1 MPVVDAPVLTHDR
14 LVPGRLVHRRSLSDV
29 LVTEAH
35 VIGDDV
41 FLAGVQWPRNHRLF
55 GRGARIDV
63 ALVAESI
70 RQLTIYLAHTEY
82 EVPLGH
88 AFLMG
93 SMRVSTAN
101 RPMTGVGPDLAITAR
116 ATDIRRSARG
126 LVSFVVE
133 VGMRDAHGE
142 VARGSA
148 EARVLDPRTYAR
160 TRGGRTTALVVNGG
174 GPGRDALDLLA
185 PIPHPG
191 ASMLVV
197 DTAETVFFDHPLDH
211 VPGMLLIEAAR
222 QAIRA
227 AGGPELAGIDAV
239 FGAVVELDE
248 PCAVVV
254 VRLDDDWVVRFDQA
268 GVTRTSVIGRGTSVT
283 TAARAFADANA
294 G

>member
-1 MPVVDAPVLTHDR
+1 MPVVEAPVLTHDR

-41 FLAGVQWPRNHRLF
+41 FLAGLQWPRNHRLF
-55 GRGARIDV
+55 GRGAQVDV

-70 RQLTIYLAHTEY
+70 RQLTIYLAHAEY

-93 SMRVSTAN
+93 SMRVSTVD
-101 RPMTGVGPDLAITAR
+101 RPMNGVGPDLAVTAH
-116 ATDIRRSARG
+116 ATEIRRSARG

-133 VGMRDAHGE
+133 VGMHDAHGE

-160 TRGGRTTALVVNGG
+160 TRRGRTVALVVNGG

-191 ASMLVV
+191 VSMLVV
-197 DTAETVFFDHPLDH
+197 DTTETVFFDHPLDH

-254 VRLDDDWVVRFDQA
+254 VRLDDDWLVRFDQG
-268 GVTRTSVIGRGTSVT
+268 GVTRTSVIGRGASATST
-283 TAARAFADANA
+283 TSEYAEVSA